1 MKDADEALNHMS
13 RLVTTNTK
21 TMGMLSAQAIVLGR
35 FFDAALPQLTTL
47 QRGEVI
53 RSFRQGIEETMSLMD
68 DVALPAEYHSAL
80 LQLTNSILV
89 ALGQESA
96 ARQ

>member
-1 MKDADEALNHMS
+1 METLNHMS
-13 RLVTTNTK
+13 RLVTANTK
-21 TMGMLSAQAIVLGR
+21 TIGMLGARAMVLGK

-53 RSFRQGIEETMSLMD
+53 RSFRHGIEDAMSLMD
-68 DVALPAEYHSAL
+68 DVALSAEYHSAL
-80 LQLTNSILV
+80 LQITNSILA